1 MCGRH
6 RAEVGLR
13 HCGSCTETVPSRA
26 GGGEAKTD
34 RELVNGNVTDGLKAQ
49 STDLWSGT
57 AEQVGAR
64 QISSCTMS
72 TRS

>member
-1 MCGRH
+1 MVIASR
-6 RAEVGLR
+6 
-13 HCGSCTETVPSRA
+13 TEASRA

-64 QISSCTMS
+64 QIA
-72 TRS
+72 RVP